1 LVSKL
6 LSSAEMRCAAL
17 ILIWLGSLG
26 AATLQKLTLSEMI
39 EKSTAV
45 VRAKVGQCASDLRGS
60 TVYTTCQL
68 SVLEQWKGQAASAN
82 RVTLPGGT
90 AKGIRH
96 IFAGVPALQTGDER
110 IFFLWAGKS
119 GEPQLIGLSQ
129 GLMRLE
135 KLADGTVMA
144 VRTPGRD
151 RMLDTSGQPVWDE
164 GIEMPFAELRRL
176 VQAAGGQ

>member
-1 LVSKL
+1 
-6 LSSAEMRCAAL
+6 MRCAAL
-17 ILIWLGSLG
+17 ILIWLGTLA
-26 AATLQKLTLSEMI
+26 AATLQKMTLAEMI
-39 EKSTAV
+39 GKSTAV
-45 VRAKVGQCASDLRGS
+45 VHAKVGQCTADFRGS

-68 SVLEQWKGQAASAN
+68 SVLEQWKGSAN

-90 AKGIRH
+90 AQGIRH

-135 KLADGTVMA
+135 RLSDGTVLA

-151 RMLDTSGQPVWDE
+151 RMLDATGRPVWDE
-164 GIEMPFAELRRL
+164 GVEMPLSELRTL
-176 VQAAGGQ
+176 VRGAGR